1 MAVFGALGNEAV
13 VAEDLLRH
21 ASQIRCVGH
30 LNNGHSALG
39 DVADVVAGG
48 PAHEALAAIGSS
60 AKAFS
65 VSNIESA
72 AVAAHRH
79 SSRKP
84 AGGNISQ
91 HAVIANIENRDGV
104 DSRAGN
110 VKPRL
115 VGT

>member
-13 VAEDLLRH
+13 IAEGLLRH
-21 ASQIRCVGH
+21 ASQFRRVGR
-30 LNNGHSALG
+30 LNNGDSALG

-48 PAHEALAAIGSS
+48 PANEALAAIRPS
-60 AKAFS
+60 AKAFA
-65 VSNIESA
+65 VSNIQRPPVS
-72 AVAAHRH
+72 AHRH
-79 SSRKP
+79 SSGKP
-84 AGGNISQ
+84 SGGNISQ
-91 HAVIANIENRDGV
+91 HAVIASIENRDGV